1 MTYHVVTSWSTDR
14 MGLWKERACDCCAGI
29 IGAKSMANSRHS
41 NKEQF
46 FPLARLYTCFPS
58 RHWLFLFANEM
69 PVGRKI

>member
-1 MTYHVVTSWSTDR
+1 MTDHVVTSWSTDR
-14 MGLWKERACDCCAGI
+14 MGLWKERAWDCCAGI
-29 IGAKSMANSRHS
+29 IGAKSMANSRHG

-46 FPLARLYTCFPS
+46 FPLERLCTRFPS